1 MMIAVLFTVLFAI
14 SGVLISEIVFH
25 THKFVNRLW
34 LGLVL
39 GLLMLTWL
47 PPLFALIV
55 GFTITAQVFAA
66 LTALLSAIACCVI
79 LLIQKKKGKRCSYRI
94 GRDWIILLLA
104 IPILI
109 LCFALLNT
117 HILHQAEDG
126 SLWVGQ
132 VTYGDLAMHLGFITS
147 IAEQTAFPPQYSIFP
162 GHALNYPFLCET
174 SGASLF
180 QLGASIRQAYIISAF
195 YAFILVVFGV
205 YRFFEQWLKR
215 NSRASFATIL
225 FFFGSGF
232 GFFYFF
238 DLSKTGGLLSS
249 LIQMRGQT
257 VSQALLDGFYQTPTN
272 MPALGLRWVN
282 PIVDML
288 IPQRATL
295 FGWAFLFPCLYLLH
309 GFAFERKRE
318 NVLPLAVIAGLSP
331 MIHTHSFLALGVIS
345 AVYCVIDL
353 IVVRFEKKRLLTWI
367 LYAGVTCLIA
377 APQLFLFTFKQASE
391 SSLVRFHLN
400 WANEADSYLWF
411 YIKNLGLIFLLAPF
425 AFLILPKR
433 DKKIYAGAILLFI
446 IAELIE
452 FQPNNYDNNKLLFI
466 WFAFTCGMVSKL
478 LFVLGRRAAHAM
490 RRRSSSADRARS
502 HRICI
507 AAVTSA
513 ILLYDFYKLAFDAK
527 GGMSMR
533 PGTALTL
540 FFCAGIL
547 LSLCIGA
554 IWHARSDRTK
564 RVRMI
569 PPLILSVWMLVSL
582 FVIWL
587 DEYRLPAFPVT
598 KLYIIWTV
606 VLCLF
611 TLILLVWGRVSDLVA
626 DNTNKERFAGTS
638 AAMTIG
644 LYLLVFAM
652 TVSSVLTIVR
662 ECNSSYQVYTKSEAE
677 LSEQIKEATE
687 PDDVILANSYHW
699 NLVTPL
705 TGRSIVTGTGTYLW
719 YHGIDP
725 SEREADVTLMYEN
738 PSSHLDL
745 FERYHIKHVLISNA
759 ERGSYDIDY
768 AFFDANAEIICSNDS
783 GLLYRLN
790 P

>member
-14 SGVLISEIVFH
+14 SGMLISEVVFH
-25 THKFVNRLW
+25 THKFANRIW
-34 LGLVL
+34 LGLAL

-47 PPLFALIV
+47 PSLFALAV
-55 GFTITAQVFAA
+55 GFTIAAQILAA
-66 LTALLSAIACCVI
+66 VTALLFAIGCSVL
-79 LLIQKKKGKRCSYRI
+79 LLIQKKNGKSRSYRI
-94 GRDWIILLLA
+94 GHDWTVLLLA
-104 IPILI
+104 VPILI
-109 LCFALLNT
+109 LCLALLNT
-117 HILHQAEDG
+117 HILHRAEDG
-126 SLWVGQ
+126 SIWVGQ

-147 IAEQTAFPPQYSIFP
+147 IAEQTTFPPQYSIFP

-174 SGASLF
+174 SGASLY
-180 QLGASIRQAYIISAF
+180 QLGASIRLAYIISAF
-195 YAFILVVFGV
+195 YAFVLVVFGV

-215 NSRASFATIL
+215 RSRAAFATIL
-225 FFFGSGF
+225 FFFGGGF

-238 DLSKTGGLLSS
+238 DLSKSGGLLSS

-318 NVLPLAVIAGLSP
+318 NVIPLAVIAGLMP
-331 MIHTHSFLALGVIS
+331 LIHTHSFLALGVIS

-353 IVVRFEKKRLLTWI
+353 IEVRFEKKRLLVWV

-377 APQLFLFTFKQASE
+377 APQLILFTFRQTSE
-391 SSLVRFHLN
+391 SGLVRFHLN

-466 WFAFTCGMVSKL
+466 WFAFTCGMVSKFI
-478 LFVLGRRAAHAM
+478 FVLGRRAAHAIQ
-490 RRRSSSADRARS
+490 RKSASSDRART

-507 AAVTSA
+507 AAITGA
-513 ILLYDFYKLAFDAK
+513 ILLYFLYKLGLDAE

-540 FFCAGIL
+540 FFSAGL
-547 LSLCIGA
+547 LLALCIGA

-569 PPLILSVWMLVSL
+569 PPLTLSVWMPVSL

-587 DEYRLPAFPVT
+587 DEYRSSAFPLK
-598 KLYIIWTV
+598 KLFVIWTV
-606 VLCLF
+606 VLCLL
-611 TLILLVWGRVSDLVA
+611 TLILFVWGRISDLA
-626 DNTNKERFAGTS
+626 SENKKERFAGAS
-638 AAMTIG
+638 ASLTIA
-644 LYLLVFAM
+644 LYLLIFTM
-652 TVSSVLTIVR
+652 TVSSVMTIGR
-662 ECNSSYQVYTKSEAE
+662 ECKSSYQVYTKSEAE
-677 LSEQIKEATE
+677 LSEQIKAVTE

-699 NLVTPL
+699 NLVTPM
-705 TGRSIVTGTGTYLW
+705 TGRSIVTGTGTFLY
-719 YHGIDP
+719 YHGIDTN
-725 SEREADVTLMYEN
+725 EREADVALMYEE
-738 PSSHLDL
+738 PSNHSDL
-745 FERYHIKHVLISNA
+745 FERYHVKHILISNA

-768 AFFDANAEIICSNDS
+768 AFFDEHATIVCRNDS